1 MNRRVVVTGMGA
13 ITPLGNDVDS
23 FWSNVKNGSCGIK
36 RISRFDT
43 EQFDSKIAAEVA
55 GFDPQDYMDKKEARR
70 MDRYTQYAMAAAAM
84 AVSQAELNV
93 GRINSE
99 RFGVILGTGIGGI
112 ETLQNQAGVLAA
124 KGPGRISPF
133 FVPMMIGNMAAGQIS
148 IAYGAKGPN
157 STVVTACASATNAIG
172 EAFRAVRSG
181 FADVLITGGS
191 EAPIT
196 PLALAGFCAMR
207 ALSTCDNPQSACRP
221 FDLNRDGFVMGEGAG
236 ILVLESYEH
245 AIRRGANIIAE
256 ISGYGLTA
264 DAYHITAPAPGGEGG
279 ARAMRDALADA
290 GTAAEEVD
298 YINAHGTS
306 TPYNDKYETAAIK
319 SVFGAHADQ
328 LAVNSTKS
336 MTGHL
341 LGAAGGLEA
350 IIMIK
355 SIEEQF
361 IPPTINY
368 ETPDP
373 ECDLDYV
380 PNKGRHANVEVV
392 MSNSFGFGGQN
403 ACLVAR
409 KFYEQAV

>member
-328 LAVNSTKS
+328 LAVSSTKS

>member
-279 ARAMRDALADA
+279 AQAMRDALADA

-328 LAVNSTKS
+328 LAVSSTKS